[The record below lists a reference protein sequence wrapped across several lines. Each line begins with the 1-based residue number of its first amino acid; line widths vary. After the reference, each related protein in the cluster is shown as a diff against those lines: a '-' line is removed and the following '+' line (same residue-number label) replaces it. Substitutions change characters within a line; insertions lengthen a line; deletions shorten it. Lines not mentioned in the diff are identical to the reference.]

1 VPTTPDGEVAVI
13 VVEFMTVTLVAG
25 MDPKSTAVAP
35 VKFVPVMVTVVPPSV
50 GPPDGEIPLTVGGGS
65 DRLKLVLFGVRV
77 GGDGR
82 VAVNVRPER
91 AVELAT
97 DRL

>member
-1 VPTTPDGEVAVI
+1 MI
-13 VVEFMTVTLVAG
+13 VVELMTMTLVAG
-25 MDPKSTAVAP
+25 VVPKSTAVAP
-35 VKFVPVMVTVVPPSV
+35 VKLVPVMVTEVPPA
-50 GPPDGEIPLTVGGGS
+50 GRPPDGEIPVTVGGGS

-97 DRL
+97 VRI